1 MYNNGMETISKIGQ
15 RILDVIVDLGV
26 DILIIVGILLI
37 AQICVSIFSK
47 ITKSAMDNAEK
58 LTDEKKAKKIK
69 TSMTVTHSAN
79 RYIVY
84 AIALFLIIKE
94 IGLGEDV
101 STTAILAGA
110 GGLIIS
116 LGAQSIVKDM
126 VAGLFLMF
134 EKQYYVG
141 EFVKINNYEGTV
153 TSIAIRVTYLDCAGK
168 RVIIPNGE
176 IKDVVNYSRTNNL
189 AIITIPTSYEADTRK
204 VIKVIQGV
212 VDKYYDEHRNIL
224 TDNKPVV
231 PGISSLEDSSVNITF
246 RVETKP
252 LKHWEVQR
260 DLLLLIKEEFARK
273 KIEIPYNQL
282 VITKK

>member
-1 MYNNGMETISKIGQ
+1 MYNNDMETISKIGQ

-26 DILIIVGILLI
+26 DILIIIGILLI
-37 AQICVSIFSK
+37 AQLCVNIFSK
-47 ITKSAMDNAEK
+47 ITKKAMDNAEK
-58 LTDEKKAKKIK
+58 LTDEKKTKKIK

-94 IGLGEDV
+94 IGLGEGV

-176 IKDVVNYSRTNNL
+176 IKDVVNYSRTNNY
-189 AIITIPTSYEADTRK
+189 AVITIPTSYEADTRK
-204 VIKVIQGV
+204 VIGVMQDV
-212 VDKYYDEHRNIL
+212 VDKYYDEHRDIL

>member
-176 IKDVVNYSRTNNL
+176 IKDVVNYSRTNNY
-189 AIITIPTSYEADTRK
+189 AVITIPTSYEADTRK
-204 VIKVIQGV
+204 VIGVMQDV
-212 VDKYYDEHRNIL
+212 VDKYYDEHRDIL

-231 PGISSLEDSSVNITF
+231 SGISSLEDSSVNITF

>member
-1 MYNNGMETISKIGQ
+1 METISKIGQ

-26 DILIIVGILLI
+26 DILIIIGILLI
-37 AQICVSIFSK
+37 AQLCVNIFSK
-47 ITKSAMDNAEK
+47 ITKKAMDNAEK
-58 LTDEKKAKKIK
+58 LTDEKKTKKIK

-176 IKDVVNYSRTNNL
+176 IKDVVNYSRTNNY
-189 AIITIPTSYEADTRK
+189 AVITIPTSYEADTRK
-204 VIKVIQGV
+204 VIKVMQDV
-212 VDKYYDEHRNIL
+212 VDKYYDEHRDIL

>member
-1 MYNNGMETISKIGQ
+1 METISKIGQ

-94 IGLGEDV
+94 IGLGENV

-204 VIKVIQGV
+204 VINVMQDV
-212 VDKYYDEHRNIL
+212 VDKYYDEHRDIL

>member
-1 MYNNGMETISKIGQ
+1 MYNIYVETISKIGQ

-26 DILIIVGILLI
+26 DILIIIAILLI
-37 AQICVSIFSK
+37 AQLCVNIFSK
-47 ITKSAMDNAEK
+47 ITKRAMDNAEK
-58 LTDEKKAKKIK
+58 LNDEKKTKKIK

-101 STTAILAGA
+101 STATILAGA
-110 GGLIIS
+110 SGLIIS

-189 AIITIPTSYEADTRK
+189 AVITIPTSYEADTRK
-204 VIKVIQGV
+204 VIKVMQDV
-212 VDKYYDEHRNIL
+212 VDKYYEEHRDIL
-224 TDNKPVV
+224 TDNKPIV
-231 PGISSLEDSSVNITF
+231 PGIASLEDSSVNITF

>member
-204 VIKVIQGV
+204 IIKVMQDV
-212 VDKYYDEHRNIL
+212 VDKYYDEHRDIL

>member
-1 MYNNGMETISKIGQ
+1 MYNIYVETISKIGQ
-15 RILDVIVDLGV
+15 SILDVIVDLGV
-26 DILIIVGILLI
+26 DILIIIAILLI
-37 AQICVSIFSK
+37 AQLCVNIFSK
-47 ITKSAMDNAEK
+47 ITKRAMDNAEK
-58 LTDEKKAKKIK
+58 LNDEKKTKKIK

-101 STTAILAGA
+101 STATILAGA
-110 GGLIIS
+110 SGLIIS

-189 AIITIPTSYEADTRK
+189 AVITIPTSYEADTRK
-204 VIKVIQGV
+204 VIKVIQTV
-212 VDKYYDEHRNIL
+212 VDKYYEEHRDIL
-224 TDNKPVV
+224 TDNKPIV
-231 PGISSLEDSSVNITF
+231 PGIASLEDSSVNITF

>member
-204 VIKVIQGV
+204 VIKIMQDV
-212 VDKYYDEHRNIL
+212 VDKYYDEHRDIL
-224 TDNKPVV
+224 TDNKPIV